1 MKLNCFYGRRLAYTI
16 AIRNGALPSITTWI
30 TKMMFKTTNVD
41 YEIKPVK
48 WGITEEAAEFRRYP
62 RQGGEEFSTGLKNL

>member
-1 MKLNCFYGRRLAYTI
+1 MKLNCFYDRRLAYTI
-16 AIRNGALPSITTWI
+16 AIRNGALPS
-30 TKMMFKTTNVD
+30 KTTNVD

-48 WGITEEAAEFRRYP
+48 WGITEEAAEFRRNP